1 MKNSTLV
8 SRAVVVAAALAFSS
22 LASAGTKPVLV
33 SVSTSPAIGA
43 DEFTLATKACVAG
56 ARASSTTAFSA
67 CDSAVSIAQTEL
79 HIARSSTMSIYAVP
93 MARRSLALA
102 LSNRAVARWMI
113 GQATDAD
120 ISRASKLA
128 PRAEF
133 VQTNLTALATPRVPA
148 LAAR

>member
-1 MKNSTLV
+1 MKPSFIL
-8 SRAVVVAAALAFSS
+8 SRATVVAAALAFSS
-22 LASAGTKPVLV
+22 LASAGTKPMLV
-33 SVSTSPAIGA
+33 SVAVSPALGA
-43 DEFTLATKACVAG
+43 DEFTTATQACVAA
-56 ARASSTTAFSA
+56 ARTASANALSA

-120 ISRASKLA
+120 IARASKLA
-128 PRAEF
+128 PTEEF
-133 VQTNLTALATPRVPA
+133 VRTNVAALATPRVPT